1 MLTRQ
6 VKFGNINEL
15 SRQSVL
21 KKGEKKSKKDV
32 DKSGDMR
39 YTKKARQERA
49 RQERREVKMAENIE
63 NFIV

>member
-1 MLTRQ
+1 MTRQ

-15 SRQSVL
+15 SRQNVL
-21 KKGEKKSKKDV
+21 RKDEKKPKKDV
-32 DKSGDMR
+32 DKSCDMR

-49 RQERREVKMAENIE
+49 RPGSLKAKPAKNIE

>member
-1 MLTRQ
+1 MLTGQ

-49 RQERREVKMAENIE
+49 RPERREVKMAENIE

>member
-1 MLTRQ
+1 MLTGQ

-15 SRQSVL
+15 SRQNVL
-21 KKGEKKSKKDV
+21 RKDEKKSKKDV
-32 DKSGDMR
+32 DKSCDMR

-49 RQERREVKMAENIE
+49 RPGSLRAKTAENIE

>member
-49 RQERREVKMAENIE
+49 RPERREVKMAENIE